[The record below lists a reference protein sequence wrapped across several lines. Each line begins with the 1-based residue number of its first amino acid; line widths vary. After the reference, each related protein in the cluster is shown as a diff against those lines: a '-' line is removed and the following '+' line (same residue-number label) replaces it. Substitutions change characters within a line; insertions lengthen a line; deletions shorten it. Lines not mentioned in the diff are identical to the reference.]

1 MIEKTEIH
9 LLTGLIRMN
18 HELWG
23 PRLENISIDL
33 IRLVCKA
40 FRDIITANP

>member
-9 LLTGLIRMN
+9 LLSGLIRIN
-18 HELWG
+18 YALWG

-33 IRLVCKA
+33 FGLVCKTYG
-40 FRDIITANP
+40 DIITANP